1 MAEATYTPLEM
12 IDRLVAFDTTSRNSN
27 LELIDFVDDYLA
39 GHGVASTR
47 TFDDGGGKA
56 NLFAS
61 LGPDEPGGV
70 VLSGHT
76 DVVPVDGQPWDT
88 DPFSVVRAN
97 GRLYGRG
104 TSDMKSFI
112 AIALALVP
120 AFQAHGLAVPLHLAL
135 SYDEEVGCLGVDHMI
150 EGIAA
155 AGIEPQ
161 IVVVGE
167 PTGMHVANAHK
178 GIYSFCTLVTG
189 FEAHSSATHLGV
201 NAVMTAAELIA
212 FLGDLAVEMKD
223 RAEPD
228 SEFEPPYTT
237 VHVGTIEG
245 GTALNIIPRECRFQ
259 WEYRLIPDADEDEI
273 INRFNEFSESLEQNM
288 KAISSNT
295 GIETTAR
302 SRVPGLEPEAA
313 SPAERLIMTLTGDNQ
328 ALKVSYATEA
338 GKFQR
343 SGAST
348 VICGPGHITQAHK
361 PNEYID
367 IAQVE
372 ACEAFMHRLMDRLR
386 QSL

>member
-1 MAEATYTPLEM
+1 
-12 IDRLVAFDTTSRNSN
+12 
-27 LELIDFVDDYLA
+27 
-39 GHGVASTR
+39 
-47 TFDDGGGKA
+47 
-56 NLFAS
+56 
-61 LGPDEPGGV
+61 
-70 VLSGHT
+70 
-76 DVVPVDGQPWDT
+76 
-88 DPFSVVRAN
+88 
-97 GRLYGRG
+97 
-104 TSDMKSFI
+104 
-112 AIALALVP
+112 
-120 AFQAHGLAVPLHLAL
+120 
-135 SYDEEVGCLGVDHMI
+135 
-150 EGIAA
+150 
-155 AGIEPQ
+155 
-161 IVVVGE
+161 
-167 PTGMHVANAHK
+167 
-178 GIYSFCTLVTG
+178 
-189 FEAHSSATHLGV
+189 
-201 NAVMTAAELIA
+201 MTAAELIA
-212 FLGDLAVEMKD
+212 FLGGLAVEMKD

-259 WEYRLIPDADEDEI
+259 WEYRLFPGAEEDEI
-273 INRFNEFSESLEQNM
+273 INRFNEFSENLEPNM
-288 KAISSNT
+288 KAIASNT